1 MAKAKKTKSESVT
14 SKNIIKKIDV
24 DFWATGL
31 HGAEIGIR
39 QQEQWQSKSRAFS
52 KDMEIFGEYKYNGKK
67 EGFFGIRKKEW
78 EDNNRLI
85 VKLFKE
91 TEKSLSWISSIEE
104 RNALSVTKSL
114 GANEVLPSFIVIQG
128 KGKQMFPVE
137 KVNTKLVTQ
146 GKMGEVYVFFIN
158 VKKGEI
164 EVLEFKEKR
173 LTWGCDYEVNNHS
186 TGEMVAFIDSKKFN
200 VGGKVVIEI
209 FNPEFAG
216 NDEFITII
224 TAFAT
229 TLKFHDDII
238 KKIEFL
244 MKLVQGGS
252 KLSVSHNE
260 MELYKNPRRVPM

>member
-1 MAKAKKTKSESVT
+1 MTKAKKKKSKT
-14 SKNIIKKIDV
+14 RKPKNIIKKIEV
-24 DFWATGL
+24 DFWSTGL

-78 EDNNRLI
+78 EENSRLI

-91 TEKSLSWISSIEE
+91 TAKSLSWISSIEE

-114 GANEVLPSFIVIQG
+114 GANEVLPSFIIIQG
-128 KGKQMFPVE
+128 KGKQMFPLE

-158 VKKGEI
+158 ATTKKRV
-164 EVLEFKEKR
+164 EVMEFKEKR
-173 LTWGCDYEVNNHS
+173 LTWGCDYDVNNHS

-209 FNPEFAG
+209 FNPEFAA
-216 NDEFITII
+216 NVEFITIV

-229 TLKFHDDII
+229 TLKFND
-238 KKIEFL
+238 
-244 MKLVQGGS
+244 
-252 KLSVSHNE
+252 
-260 MELYKNPRRVPM
+260 R

>member
-1 MAKAKKTKSESVT
+1 MARAKKKVSKTKKPKSLV
-14 SKNIIKKIDV
+14 KKIDV

-52 KDMEIFGEYKYNGKK
+52 KDMEIFGEYKFNGKK

-78 EDNNRLI
+78 DDNNRLVI
-85 VKLFKE
+85 KLFRE

-104 RNALSVTKSL
+104 RNALSIAKSL

-128 KGKQMFPVE
+128 KGKQMFPLE

-146 GKMGEVYVFFIN
+146 GKMGEIYVFFIN
-158 VKKGEI
+158 VKKEGV

-209 FNPEFAG
+209 FNPEFAS
-216 NDEFITII
+216 NIEFITII

-229 TLKFHDDII
+229 TLKFHDEINR
-238 KKIEFL
+238 KIEYL
-244 MKLVQGGS
+244 MKLVKEGS
-252 KLSVSHNE
+252 KLKVSHKE
-260 MELYKNPRRVPM
+260 MELYKNPRRIPM

>member
-1 MAKAKKTKSESVT
+1 MTKAKKKKKSTKKLKSLV
-14 SKNIIKKIDV
+14 KKIEV
-24 DFWATGL
+24 DFWSTGL

-52 KDMEIFGEYKYNGKK
+52 KDMEIFGEYKFNGKK

-78 EDNNRLI
+78 EENNRLI
-85 VKLFKE
+85 IKLFRE
-91 TEKSLSWISSIEE
+91 TAKSLSWISSIEE

-146 GKMGEVYVFFIN
+146 GKMGEVYVFFIS
-158 VKKGEI
+158 VEKGV

-200 VGGKVVIEI
+200 VGGKVVLEI

-216 NDEFITII
+216 NDEFVTII

-229 TLKFHDDII
+229 TLKYHDDIN

-244 MKLVQGGS
+244 MKLVKDGS

-260 MELYKNPRRVPM
+260 MQLYKNPRRVPM